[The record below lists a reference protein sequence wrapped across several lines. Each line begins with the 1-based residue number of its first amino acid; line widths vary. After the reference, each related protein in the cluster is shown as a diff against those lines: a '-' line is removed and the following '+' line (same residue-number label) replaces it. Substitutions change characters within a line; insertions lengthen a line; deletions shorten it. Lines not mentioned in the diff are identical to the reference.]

1 MKKLAEILPYL
12 IVIFIGNMN
21 YNFSFQKINNK
32 KININI
38 KTMITILLIAL
49 LIYVCNIFQN
59 IIIRF
64 FLISIVMYINFKVLY
79 KLNSKKTIIS
89 YILIYITI
97 MLIEI
102 SITNL
107 LSIIGILNSSE
118 KLKDLTYQKIIMSL
132 VIIIPNY
139 IIISIPIINKIL
151 KKILYFFE
159 TNSDVSNILYIIFI
173 TMTIIGILNLDNYAT
188 DNSVRLI
195 IILVIIFAI
204 LFFMIIKAK
213 TKEEFL
219 EESNKRLIEYNEKY
233 GQFLDEYKI
242 YKHNIKNKLIGM
254 KVYGNKKIKALIDDL
269 LEEETTFSIKN
280 NNLYN
285 LPQGIKGIVA
295 EKLYNIKINVIIENK
310 LKNDPFIKLNPKEFN
325 SISESIGIC
334 LDNAIEAS
342 IETENPIITL
352 ELYEN
357 KKNIYIKI
365 GNNYTNNIDIDE
377 LGDKY
382 YSTKNR
388 GSGLGLFSLHRNNL
402 IEEKISLINDFYYI
416 ELKIKKHAFK

>member
-1 MKKLAEILPYL
+1 
-12 IVIFIGNMN
+12 
-21 YNFSFQKINNK
+21 
-32 KININI
+32 
-38 KTMITILLIAL
+38 
-49 LIYVCNIFQN
+49 
-59 IIIRF
+59 
-64 FLISIVMYINFKVLY
+64 
-79 KLNSKKTIIS
+79 
-89 YILIYITI
+89 
-97 MLIEI
+97 
-102 SITNL
+102 
-107 LSIIGILNSSE
+107 
-118 KLKDLTYQKIIMSL
+118 
-132 VIIIPNY
+132 
-139 IIISIPIINKIL
+139 
-151 KKILYFFE
+151 
-159 TNSDVSNILYIIFI
+159 
-173 TMTIIGILNLDNYAT
+173 MTIIGILNLDNYAT